1 MQRESR
7 IKKCFFPQVDRN
19 PQTFTNINTCG
30 EEAFVAAGQ
39 PIPTLRYD
47 PHGPP
52 VSLAPPPIATRTDL
66 LRLIQ
71 AAFRTELRE
80 GEDTER
86 IEGAFEGLRRLASLQ
101 SQLDGLQL
109 HKGVTFIRVEVY
121 LHYWV
126 TNNY

>member
-1 MQRESR
+1 MSGGVSKALYRSLLQRMARGRLRELLDTVPFR
-7 IKKCFFPQVDRN
+7 IP
-19 PQTFTNINTCG
+19 TTALTLCG

-71 AAFRTELRE
+71 AAFRTELLE
-80 GEDTER
+80 G
-86 IEGAFEGLRRLASLQ
+86 
-101 SQLDGLQL
+101 
-109 HKGVTFIRVEVY
+109 
-121 LHYWV
+121 
-126 TNNY
+126 